1 MSIRTGS
8 AYVALLLAASPGA
21 AEIPSHGRYAC
32 VLGTQGSCSG
42 DGPEAIC
49 LGARLR
55 LAKPNVFLGLDFD
68 RNRAEL
74 NGIEGAIH
82 RNSETNT
89 VFIHWDD
96 LALLGSPTITMN
108 RIGGGL
114 DAGLRFQGQTA
125 EFVCREIGPDRD

>member
-1 MSIRTGS
+1 MSRRAAS
-8 AYVALLLAASPGA
+8 AFVALVVAASPGA

-32 VLGTQGSCSG
+32 VLGTQGSCG

-55 LAKPNVFLGLDFD
+55 LAKPNVFLRLDFD

-82 RNSETNT
+82 RGGETNSA
-89 VFIHWDD
+89 FIHWDD
-96 LALLGSPTITMN
+96 LALLGSPTIAIV
-108 RIGGGL
+108 RLGG
-114 DAGLRFQGQTA
+114 APFAALRFQHDTA
-125 EFVCREIGPDRD
+125 DFVCREIEPGRK